1 MFCERGGWGGGG
13 EREVG
18 NFGRARNFFTWFF
31 FIYFSL
37 ARIYFLYFAPPPP
50 PPPITWLFSS
60 DLSLRYTE
68 LWQKR
73 PNNQNILYCVLEPKV
88 FNKTTQFKSS
98 AIRTVNNF
106 ALLFLTVRSKQSRIR
121 GALRS
126 KIYFCR
132 FVFSQAIFGLFFVF
146 FFFFTDLT
154 GGTDVLSLALWLAS
168 LNVNDSYCW
177 QHWSSYFW
185 SYEQAARLREA
196 IFKIACY
203 SRPIWILNIIP
214 GD

>member
-1 MFCERGGWGGGG
+1 MFCERGSK
-13 EREVG
+13 VG
-18 NFGRARNFFTWFF
+18 NFGRARNFFAWFF

-37 ARIYFLYFAPPPP
+37 ARIYFLYFAPP
-50 PPPITWLFSS
+50 WLFSS
-60 DLSLRYTE
+60 DLSLKYTE

-88 FNKTTQFKSS
+88 FNKSTQFKSS
-98 AIRTVNNF
+98 AITTVNNF

-132 FVFSQAIFGLFFVF
+132 FVFSQAIFGLFCVF
-146 FFFFTDLT
+146 LTDLI

-185 SYEQAARLREA
+185 SYEQAARLRGA
-196 IFKIACY
+196 IFKIVCY

-214 GD
+214 GG